1 MRALRCSAAPSSWAT
16 LTPNLSPR
24 LRAATLVIRGGKVF
38 GPDGPHEADVH
49 VVDGVITHVETGRT
63 APAGAIVLDARGMHV
78 LPGAIDAHVHSRDP
92 GFPEK
97 EDFGTLTAA
106 AAMGGVTT
114 VLDMPNT
121 VPAVDAAGVMEAKA
135 ALARPKAR
143 VDFGL
148 WAMIRASSTADQLEA
163 LAEAGAVG
171 FKAYLGYGFSRRRK
185 QVLQTWAADD
195 QDVEAP
201 PDYGTLARL
210 APVVARLGLPLAIHA
225 EDPTVLAAF
234 RRPLETYVDL
244 LESRPAEAEAVAIS
258 AATAI
263 ADETGVRLHVAH
275 LSSALGLRAA
285 EDAMRMGTQMTLETC
300 PQYLFLTDQDFK
312 RLGTA
317 MKVFP
322 PIRTLAD
329 RAALVDAAAR
339 GVIRIVATD
348 HAPHTDEEKARPFE
362 QAPSGSPGVQTL
374 YLSCLELAKR
384 LGDESLAPRWVSE
397 GPAALA
403 GLHETKGALAP
414 GFDADLV
421 IVDPNR
427 ITRIRPAL
435 MRSRQR
441 HGALDGQEFS
451 FAVRDVFLRG
461 QGVVRDGKR
470 VGRAAGRMV
479 RPARIPVRA

>member
-1 MRALRCSAAPSSWAT
+1 
-16 LTPNLSPR
+16 LTDL
-24 LRAATLVIRGGKVF
+24 LIKGGSVY
-38 GPDGPHEADVH
+38 GPDGPIDADVL
-49 VVDGVITHVETGRT
+49 VTDGVITRVDASGSP
-63 APAGAIVLDARGMHV
+63 PAGATVIDARGMYV
-78 LPGAIDAHVHSRDP
+78 MPGAIDAHVHSRDP

-121 VPAVDAAGVMEAKA
+121 VPAVDVAGVLESKA

-148 WAMIRASSTADQLEA
+148 WGLVRSSSTEDQLEA
-163 LAEAGAVG
+163 LAAAGAMG
-171 FKAYLGYGFSRRRK
+171 FKAYLGYAFSTSRK
-185 QVLQTWAADD
+185 QVLQSADTD
-195 QDVEAP
+195 DPDLEAP

-210 APVVARLGLPLAIHA
+210 GAAMARLGLPLAIHA
-225 EDPTVLAAF
+225 EDPAILSAF
-234 RRPLETYVDL
+234 RRPLETYSDL

-258 AATAI
+258 AAAAI
-263 ADETGVRLHVAH
+263 ARDCGVKLHVAH

-285 EDAMRMGTQMTLETC
+285 QDAMRTGVRLTLETC
-300 PQYLFLTDQDFK
+300 PQYLWLSDEDFP
-312 RLGTA
+312 RLGTF

-322 PIRTLAD
+322 PIRTAAD
-329 RAALVDAAAR
+329 REALIEAAAN

-348 HAPHTDEEKARPFE
+348 HAPHTDEEKARPFGE
-362 QAPSGSPGVQTL
+362 APSGSPGVQSL
-374 YLSCLELAKR
+374 YLSCLELARR
-384 LGDESLAPRWVSE
+384 LGDVSLAPRWVSE

-403 GLHETKGALAP
+403 GLQEMKGAIAP

-427 ITRIRPAL
+427 TTLIRPAM

-441 HGALDGQEFS
+441 RGAFDGMDFR
-451 FAVRDVFLRG
+451 FGIRDVFLRG
-461 QGVVRDGKR
+461 RAIVRDGKLT
-470 VGRAAGRMV
+470 GRASGRMV
-479 RPARIPVRA
+479 RPAR

>member
-1 MRALRCSAAPSSWAT
+1 
-16 LTPNLSPR
+16 
-24 LRAATLVIRGGKVF
+24 
-38 GPDGPHEADVH
+38 
-49 VVDGVITHVETGRT
+49 VITDVEAGGAT
-63 APAGAIVLDARGMHV
+63 PAKAAVIDARGMFV
-78 LPGAIDAHVHSRDP
+78 LPGAIDVHVHSRDP

-97 EDFGTLTAA
+97 EDFGSLTAA

-148 WAMIRASSTADQLEA
+148 WGLIRSSSTENQIEA

-171 FKAYLGYGFSRRRK
+171 FKAYLGYSFSLSRK
-185 QVLQTWAADD
+185 QVLYTPDAGDPD
-195 QDVEAP
+195 LEAP

-225 EDPTVLAAF
+225 EDPAVLAAF
-234 RRPLETYVDL
+234 RRPIETYSDL
-244 LESRPAEAEAVAIS
+244 LESRPPEAEAVAIS
-258 AATAI
+258 AAAAI
-263 ADETGVRLHVAH
+263 AKETGVHLHIAH

-285 EDAMRMGTQMTLETC
+285 QEAIEDAMRIGTTLTLETC
-300 PQYLFLTDQDFK
+300 PQYLWLTDQDFA
-312 RLGTA
+312 RVGTA
-317 MKVFP
+317 MKMFP
-322 PIRTLAD
+322 PIRTAAD
-329 RAALVDAAAR
+329 RDALIEAASK

-348 HAPHTDEEKARPFE
+348 HAPHTDAEKSGTLE
-362 QAPSGSPGVQTL
+362 QAHSGSPGVQIL
-374 YLSCLELAKR
+374 YLSCLELARR

-403 GLHETKGALAP
+403 GLHEAKGAIAP

-421 IVDPNR
+421 IVDPNST
-427 ITRIRPAL
+427 TRVRPAL

-441 HGALDGQEFS
+441 HGAFDGMDFG
-451 FAVRDVFLRG
+451 FAVRDVFVRG
-461 QGVVRDGKR
+461 QAVVRDGKLA
-470 VGRAAGRMV
+470 GRPTGRMV
-479 RPARIPVRA
+479 RPLQVHART

>member
-1 MRALRCSAAPSSWAT
+1 MTDLL
-16 LTPNLSPR
+16 LT
-24 LRAATLVIRGGKVF
+24 GGMVY
-38 GPDGPHEADVH
+38 GPDGPVDADVH
-49 VVDGVITHVETGRT
+49 VAGGVITHVEPGRT
-63 APAGAIVLDARGMHV
+63 APAGATVIDASGMYV

-92 GFPEK
+92 GFPDK

-106 AAMGGVTT
+106 AALGGVTT

-121 VPAVDAAGVMEAKA
+121 VPAVDAAGVLESKA
-135 ALARPKAR
+135 ALARRKAR

-148 WAMIRASSTADQLEA
+148 WAMIRSSSTSDQLEA

-171 FKAYLGYGFSRRRK
+171 FKAYLGYSFSRSRK
-185 QVLQTWAADD
+185 QVLQTADADD
-195 QDVEAP
+195 PDIEGP

-210 APVVARLGLPLAIHA
+210 APVVAALGLPLAIHA

-234 RRPLETYVDL
+234 RRPLETYADL
-244 LESRPAEAEAVAIS
+244 LDARPDEAEAVAIS
-258 AATAI
+258 AAAAI
-263 ADETGVRLHVAH
+263 AKESGLHLHVAH

-285 EDAMRMGTQMTLETC
+285 EAAMRIDTRMTLETC
-300 PQYLFLTDQDFK
+300 PQYLWLTDHDFA

-322 PIRTLAD
+322 PIRTAAD
-329 RAALVDAAAR
+329 REALVQAAAN

-403 GLHETKGALAP
+403 GLHETKGAIAP

-427 ITRIRPAL
+427 KTKVRPSL

-461 QGVVRDGKR
+461 QALVRDGKR
-470 VGRAAGRMV
+470 IGGSAGRMV
-479 RPARIPVRA
+479 RPARSHVRA

>member
-1 MRALRCSAAPSSWAT
+1 
-16 LTPNLSPR
+16 
-24 LRAATLVIRGGKVF
+24 VY
-38 GPDGPHEADVH
+38 GPDGPLDADVH
-49 VVDGVITHVETGRT
+49 VTDGVITGVDAGGVT
-63 APAGAIVLDARGMHV
+63 AGGVTIIDARGMYV
-78 LPGAIDAHVHSRDP
+78 MPGAIDVHVHSRDP

-121 VPAVDAAGVMEAKA
+121 VPAVDAAGVLEAKA

-148 WAMIRASSTADQLEA
+148 WALVRSSSTEDQLEA
-163 LAEAGAVG
+163 LAAAGAVG
-171 FKAYLGYGFSRRRK
+171 FKAYLSYSFSTSRK
-185 QVLQTWAADD
+185 QVLQTSDADD
-195 QDVEAP
+195 PDLEGP

-210 APVVARLGLPLAIHA
+210 APAMARLGLPLAIHA
-225 EDPTVLAAF
+225 EDPAILSAF
-234 RRPLETYVDL
+234 RRPLETYSDL

-258 AATAI
+258 AAAAI
-263 ADETGVRLHVAH
+263 ARECGVNLHVAH

-285 EDAMRMGTQMTLETC
+285 QDAIRIGTRLTLETC
-300 PQYLFLTDQDFK
+300 PQYIWLSDQDFG
-312 RLGTA
+312 RLGTS

-322 PIRTLAD
+322 PVRTAAD
-329 RAALVDAAAR
+329 RDALVEAAAN

-348 HAPHTDEEKARPFE
+348 HAPHTDEEKALSFE
-362 QAPSGSPGVQTL
+362 RAPSGSPGVQLL
-374 YLSCLELAKR
+374 YLSCLELALG
-384 LGDESLAPRWVSE
+384 LGDVSLAPRWVSE

-403 GLHETKGALAP
+403 GLQQTKGAIAI

-427 ITRIRPAL
+427 KTQVRPAL
-435 MRSRQR
+435 MRSKQR
-441 HGALDGQEFS
+441 RGALDGKEFG

-461 QGVVRDGKR
+461 RAIVRDGKLT
-470 VGRAAGRMV
+470 GRASGRMV
-479 RPARIPVRA
+479 RPAR